1 MTGLFQRLHRLRPSR
16 PRHPL
21 LRIGFALLGLALVV
35 LLVAGSV
42 FIGLGMLAW
51 RLAHKLRRPPAPA
64 DGPAGRRAGL
74 LGVMARQHT
83 TQRELFGSRPQ
94 WDEDDARHGT
104 IARDELPGDARRRC
118 FVAAGGH
125 QRQARQSRCPVHRR

>member
-64 DGPAGRRAGL
+64 HRPGVIDGEFRVVDAQGLPRRTAPTGR
-74 LGVMARQHT
+74 
-83 TQRELFGSRPQ
+83 
-94 WDEDDARHGT
+94 
-104 IARDELPGDARRRC
+104 
-118 FVAAGGH
+118 
-125 QRQARQSRCPVHRR
+125 